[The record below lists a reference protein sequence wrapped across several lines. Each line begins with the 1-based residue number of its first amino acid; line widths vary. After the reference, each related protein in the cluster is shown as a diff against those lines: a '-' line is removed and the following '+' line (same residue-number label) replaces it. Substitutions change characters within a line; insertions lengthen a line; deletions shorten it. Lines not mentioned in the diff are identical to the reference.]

1 MTDHRY
7 GVFLRPD
14 PATCWNVTQ
23 VTSALRAQFGITSA
37 GAFAPHATL
46 VGNVGL
52 AGATRDRA
60 GAERG
65 LIEAMD
71 AVFAGVPPF
80 PVYNSGVRRMVEHGR
95 ATYQYDINRDQ
106 HGRSANAPLNAV
118 ARAVKQAVLPLSE
131 PVTHLFSTPVA
142 DYEFAGHLG
151 LASHELL
158 LDDHLAEEV
167 GEYIAELPLTPAPAS
182 FVARWYT
189 LYRFSS
195 AAWDGHW
202 WETLAWDHVRSWR
215 ATD

>member
-1 MTDHRY
+1 MTEFRY

-23 VTSALRAQFGITSA
+23 VTAALRAQFGITSA

-52 AGATRDRA
+52 AHARADRA
-60 GAERG
+60 AAERE
-65 LIEAMD
+65 LIETMD
-71 AVFAGVPPF
+71 AVFAEVRPF
-80 PVYNSGVRRMVEHGR
+80 PVYNSGVVRMVEHGR
-95 ATYQYDINRDQ
+95 ATYQYNIDLDQ
-106 HGRSANAPLNAV
+106 DARAANVPLNAV

-158 LDDHLAEEV
+158 LDDHLADEV
-167 GEYIAELPLTPAPAS
+167 G
-182 FVARWYT
+182 
-189 LYRFSS
+189 
-195 AAWDGHW
+195 
-202 WETLAWDHVRSWR
+202 
-215 ATD
+215 

>member
-1 MTDHRY
+1 MTEFRY
-7 GVFLRPD
+7 GVFVRPD
-14 PATCWNVTQ
+14 PATCWTVTQ
-23 VTSALRAQFGITSA
+23 VTTALRAQLRLTSA

-52 AGATRDRA
+52 TGAAADTA
-60 GAERG
+60 VAEQE
-65 LIEAMD
+65 LIAALD
-71 AVFAGVPPF
+71 GVFAGVRPF
-80 PVYNSGVRRMVEHGR
+80 PVYNSGVVRMVEHGK
-95 ATYQYDINRDQ
+95 ATYQYNIDLDQ
-106 HGRSANAPLNAV
+106 DARSANAPLNEV

-158 LDDHLAEEV
+158 LDDHLADEV
-167 GEYIAELPLTPAPAS
+167 GEYLAGLPLSPAPAS

-189 LYRFSS
+189 LYRFTS